1 MKNKLRSKLWIYLS
15 SMIFVLI
22 LSTFIVFTM
31 IIYLIS
37 KLHVFSVQERSFPA
51 FILIAAFS
59 IIVSSGVSAMIG
71 KRILQ
76 PIAELR
82 KSMNQVAQGDFSIQ
96 MNQIYAVDE
105 VKDLYADFNIMVK
118 ELGSTE
124 TLRSD
129 FVSNVSH
136 EFKTPITIIQG
147 YVQLL
152 QDSELT
158 MAERTEF
165 YQRILEG
172 TQQLAT
178 LSDNILKL
186 TKLETQN
193 SEIERKPFRLD
204 EQIREVILFLQPK
217 WEKRNLGLDIEL
229 PKAVYDGNEEFLYQV
244 WLNIIDNAIKYNKE
258 NGAISVKLREE
269 DAAFFIEVFDEG
281 VGMTAEESEKSFDKF
296 YQADRSRKTEGNG
309 LGLSLSQKIIELHQ
323 GSIHVNSKLAIG
335 TVFIIELPK
344 VV

>member
-1 MKNKLRSKLWIYLS
+1 MRNKIRSKLWIYLAT
-15 SMIFVLI
+15 MIFLLI
-22 LSTFIVFTM
+22 LTTFIVFTF
-31 IIYLIS
+31 IIYLIARLNLLS
-37 KLHVFSVQERSFPA
+37 GEDHFFPL
-51 FILIAAFS
+51 FIFIAGFS
-59 IIVSSGVSAMIG
+59 IVISSGVSAIVG

-82 KSMNQVAQGDFSIQ
+82 KSMKQVTEGDFSIQ
-96 MNQIYAVDE
+96 MDQVYTIDE
-105 VKDLYADFNIMVK
+105 VRDLYADFNSMVK

-124 TLRSD
+124 TLRDD
-129 FVSNVSH
+129 FVSSVSH

-158 MAERTEF
+158 AEERAEF

-193 SEIERKPFRLD
+193 SEMDKQPFRLD

-217 WEKRNLGLDIEL
+217 WEKRNLTLDIEL
-229 PKAVYDGNEEFLYQV
+229 PYGIYTGSEEFLYQV
-244 WLNIIDNAIKYNKE
+244 WLNILDNAIKYNRE
-258 NGAISVKLREE
+258 AGNISVKLEE
-269 DAAFFIEVFDEG
+269 RPHAFVVEIVDSG
-281 VGMTAEESEKSFDKF
+281 LGMTDQQAEKSFDKF

-309 LGLSLSQKIIELHQ
+309 LGLSLSRKIVELH
-323 GSIHVNSKLAIG
+323 GGVIRVNSKLDFG
-335 TVFIIELPK
+335 TVFVIELPK
-344 VV
+344 

>member
-1 MKNKLRSKLWIYLS
+1 MRNKLRSKLWIYLAS
-15 SMIFVLI
+15 IIFLLI
-22 LSTFIVFTM
+22 LTTFIVFTF
-31 IIYLIS
+31 IIYLIARFNLLS
-37 KLHVFSVQERSFPA
+37 GQERFFPI
-51 FILIAAFS
+51 FIFISAFS
-59 IIVSSGVSAMIG
+59 IIISSGVSAIVG
-71 KRILQ
+71 KRILK

-82 KSMNQVAQGDFSIQ
+82 KSMNQVTQGDFSIQ
-96 MNQIYAVDE
+96 MNQVYTIDE
-105 VKDLYADFNIMVK
+105 VSDLYTDFNIMVK

-124 TLRSD
+124 TLRND
-129 FVSNVSH
+129 FVSSVSH

-158 MAERTEF
+158 PEERAEF

-193 SEIERKPFRLD
+193 SDIEKADFRLD

-217 WEKRNLGLDIEL
+217 WERRNLSLDIEL
-229 PKAVYDGNEEFLYQV
+229 PNAVYNGSEEFLYQV
-244 WLNIIDNAIKYNKE
+244 WLNILDNAIKYNKE
-258 NGAISVKLREE
+258 NGHISVKLEE
-269 DAAFFIEVFDEG
+269 KSSVFLVEIVDSG
-281 VGMTAEESEKSFDKF
+281 VGMTDAEAEKSFDKF

-309 LGLSLSQKIIELHQ
+309 LGLSLSQKIIELHK
-323 GSIHVNSKLAIG
+323 GHIRVNSKLDIG
-335 TVFIIELPK
+335 TVFVIELPK
-344 VV
+344 